1 MKSSTPIV
9 IWSSNDFY
17 CRFCRYGSKKQ
28 QVLTLAGDIPEVAA
42 EPAPYVTADSK
53 YAGGC
58 LYRSCPS

>member
-9 IWSSNDFY
+9 IWRNNDFY

-28 QVLTLAGDIPEVAA
+28 QALTLAGHIPEATE
-42 EPAPYVTADSK
+42 EPAPYVTADSE

-58 LYRSCPS
+58 P